1 MEKEKV
7 QVVTFGNMLKKIK
20 TKFIMKRF
28 ILSLLFVVFTAA
40 GFCQAPPS
48 ILKWGAKYEI
58 IDSLPIERI
67 MVHFNKEVDSEDL
80 IYLGDGDYMA
90 PVPHKDRMI
99 IKTTPDRTKAI
110 VVYNSYAWGR
120 HLEFNIREDDRH
132 IILWYQNGNIYC
144 GYVYDKEFKI
154 AKYYESRKEYNR
166 FIRHPRALIKRG
178 GF

>member
-58 IDSLPIERI
+58 IDSLPIERV

-120 HLEFNIREDDRH
+120 HLEFNIREDNRH

-166 FIRHPRALIKRG
+166 FIRHPRALIKRR

>member
-166 FIRHPRALIKRG
+166 FIRQLV
-178 GF
+178 

>member
-1 MEKEKV
+1 
-7 QVVTFGNMLKKIK
+7 
-20 TKFIMKRF
+20 MKRF

-120 HLEFNIREDDRH
+120 HLEFNIREDNRH

-166 FIRHPRALIKRG
+166 FVRHPRALIKRG